1 MSEITINLNAGYE
14 KISPTDE
21 FGLKHP
27 PLYHQQRTFDALK
40 TNDLVIN
47 TYNTG
52 TGKTR
57 ASLLRLFDLQSE
69 NVLFIAPTNE
79 LIHQHAN
86 DIREFVEEHGL
97 NFCVAEVTG
106 QRLREWEVIDD
117 PGYRLRNPRK
127 LHELIQNPRAY
138 FPEMTRQAPLILV
151 TNPDI
156 FYLCFYRVYS
166 QLDRANLFRHFLQD
180 FNYIVIDEFHYYN
193 AKQLANF
200 LMFFILSKE
209 LGYFDSNSR
218 KVCLLSA
225 TPDEKILTYIDMIGL
240 KYAHISPDNE
250 PIESNSYE
258 KIQTLSELEL
268 TIHNSRMHEAL
279 KDHLGWIR
287 DPLRSGKEG
296 AVISSSLRTINEIK
310 QTLQTA
316 GLKEKIGLITG
327 AVSKQERRTAT
338 TSFPLVLATPTVDI
352 GYNFKKM
359 DKSRQN
365 IDFVCFDALYGSEFT
380 QRIGR
385 AGRLLGKEDTTHIS
399 IAHAFVQGKLHAQ
412 LQPGENYDRRDFAAL
427 VKESLGEDNQ
437 FYHYIQSYA
446 VLEAFYPLYELYRR
460 TAEKRQ
466 DRIREIFETIRQIF
480 TFETIQQIFA
490 PGSDTTFDEM
500 FKKIQWHVTYETII
514 DTSKDTFHNDYVRH
528 QWKRAAW
535 SYCRHQAWMNGT
547 LETFEKL
554 PKEKEK
560 IVLATLL
567 KNNRSKIVE
576 YSKQKYSSIQSLF
589 NFRGSDVGIRCG
601 IYDPNHI
608 FQNTTKHT
616 EYDLFHV
623 LSHCEFTRIPSKEK
637 YHELTGDWG
646 NYCEFF
652 VQANRLKTPRD
663 YVQFSYDAGG
673 DHQESF
679 ERQYCWGPT
688 ALKDLH
694 LGLKNGVVPL
704 EIQDVLKKKGYITCL
719 LSKTENRYALNN
731 ILETRGQFSYPLN
744 VTFGDGRQQEYQL
757 ILGSQA
763 FLIHA
768 ELQGKWK
775 AKGQT
780 AAT

>member
-1 MSEITINLNAGYE
+1 MPKIMVTLEAGYE
-14 KISPTDE
+14 KVNPTNQFTTLE
-21 FGLKHP
+21 YP
-27 PLYHQQRTFDALK
+27 PLYHQQRTYDALE

-57 ASLLRLFDLQSE
+57 AALLRLFDLENE

-86 DIREFVEEHGL
+86 DIREFVEEQGL
-97 NFCVAEVTG
+97 NFYVAEVTG
-106 QRLREWEVIDD
+106 QKLREWEVVDD

-127 LHELIQNPRAY
+127 LHELIQNPSDY
-138 FPEMTRQAPLILV
+138 FPEMTRRAPLILV

-156 FYLCFYRVYS
+156 FYLCFYSVYS
-166 QLDRANLFRHFLQD
+166 KLDTANLFHHFLRD

-200 LMFFILSKE
+200 LLFFILSKE
-209 LGYFDSNSR
+209 FGYFDNNKR

-225 TPDEKILTYIDMIGL
+225 TPDEKVLTYLDTIGL
-240 KYAHISPDNE
+240 EYTHISPDNE
-250 PIESNSYE
+250 PSESSSYE

-268 TIHNSRMHEAL
+268 TIHSGKMQNLL
-279 KDHLGWIR
+279 KAHPEWIR
-287 DPLRSGKEG
+287 DPLHSGKEG
-296 AVISSSLRTINEIK
+296 AVISGSLRTINEIK

-316 GLKEKIGLITG
+316 GLREKIGLITG
-327 AVSKQERRTAT
+327 AVATSERRKAT
-338 TSFPLVLATPTVDI
+338 ESFPLVLATPTVDI

-365 IDFVCFDALYGSEFT
+365 IDFVCFDALYASEFT

-385 AGRLLGKEDTTHIS
+385 AGRLLGKDDHTHAS
-399 IAHAFVQGKLHAQ
+399 IAHAFVQGKLHTR
-412 LQPGENYDRRDFAAL
+412 LQPGETYDRREFATL
-427 VKESLGEDNQ
+427 VKESLGEDNR

-446 VLEAFYPLYELYRR
+446 VLEAFYPLYELYKR
-460 TAEKRQ
+460 TAEERQ
-466 DRIREIFETIRQIF
+466 DRIKELFEK
-480 TFETIQQIFA
+480 IQQIFA
-490 PGSDTTFDEM
+490 PQSDTTFDEM
-500 FKKIQWHVTYETII
+500 FKKIQWHLTYETVINAF
-514 DTSKDTFHNDYVRH
+514 KDNTYNDYVH
-528 QWKRAAW
+528 HHWGRAVW

-547 LETFEKL
+547 LETFEEL

-567 KNNRSKIVE
+567 KNNRAEIVE
-576 YSKQKYSSIQSLF
+576 HAKQEYTPIKSLF

-601 IYDPNHI
+601 IYDPNHL
-608 FQNTTKHT
+608 FQNTAKHT

-623 LSHCEFTRIPSKEK
+623 LSHCGFTVIPTKQK
-637 YHELTGDWG
+637 YHEFTGDWG

-663 YVQFSYDAGG
+663 YVQFSYDAGRT
-673 DHQESF
+673 DQESF
-679 ERQYCWGPT
+679 ERQHCCGPT
-688 ALKDLH
+688 ALKDLR
-694 LGLKNGVVPL
+694 LGLRNGIVQL
-704 EIQDVLKKKGYITCL
+704 GMQDVLKKKGYITCL
-719 LSKTENRYALNN
+719 LSKMENRYALNT

-744 VTFGDGRQQEYQL
+744 VTFNDGQQEYQL

-763 FLIHA
+763 FLIYA
-768 ELQGKWK
+768 ELQGRWK
-775 AKGQT
+775 DQD
-780 AAT
+780 